1 VNVFD
6 LLGQVQRAFR
16 YARSWGSLFTSLG
29 IVCVLTG
36 LTFDFLYGFLYR
48 RIDNTPHTH
57 YGPLYWVILVTL
69 CALLPLAYAAYR
81 VTSWLLLLRPF
92 PPDKLGIAIA
102 QFEVW
107 SASSGQL
114 SQTDRVNAM
123 SQVIPTF
130 FQTLRSRLSDDPQW
144 SESFVLKFLPPTLHI
159 RNAKDAKALLGKQH
173 ATLVVWGLLV
183 QKASGALQIELH
195 LAGDELEVRLTG
207 SMDDFSFL
215 DTGSLFIKANSLMG
229 AAMTAK
235 RNQDYQACIR
245 FMQMALIPAGE
256 LDQRADDA
264 KQGFANAIKANLDKV
279 QRLASGL
286 LEADAESAPAP
297 AAGTPHADALQG
309 GGARAAGT
317 PAAHPAGP
325 TAGGPTVGSH

>member
-36 LTFDFLYGFLYR
+36 LTFDFLYGFLDR
-48 RIDNTPHTH
+48 RIGNTPHTH

-69 CALLPLAYAAYR
+69 CVLLPAAYAAYR
-81 VTSWLLLLRPF
+81 VTSWLVLLRPF
-92 PPDKLGIAIA
+92 ASDKLGIAIA

-114 SQTDRVNAM
+114 SQTDRLNAM

-159 RNAKDAKALLGKQH
+159 RNAKEAKALLAKQH
-173 ATLVVWGLLV
+173 ATLIVWGLLV
-183 QKASGALQIELH
+183 QKASGVLQIELH
-195 LAGDELEVRLTG
+195 LIGDELQVTLTG

-215 DTGSLFIKANSLMG
+215 DTGSLFIKANSLVG

-235 RNQDYQACIR
+235 RDQDYRACTR
-245 FMQMALIPAGE
+245 FMQMALVPARE
-256 LDQRADDA
+256 LDQRSDDA
-264 KQGFANAIKANLDKV
+264 KQGFANAINANLAKV
-279 QRLASGL
+279 QRLAAGL
-286 LEADAESAPAP
+286 PEADSEPVSAPAD
-297 AAGTPHADALQG
+297 TPHADDAEA
-309 GGARAAGT
+309 GGAPAAT
-317 PAAHPAGP
+317 PVAHPAAP
-325 TAGGPTVGSH
+325 TAGGTTVGSH